1 MTTRSAYRRH
11 VLETLRLGLPL
22 AGSLLA
28 QFSVGVVDVIMMG
41 WYGVD
46 ALAAVVLG
54 STVFFVLFIFG
65 SGFAHAVTP
74 LVAEAAAKGYE
85 PEMRRATRMA
95 LWICAGFAAL
105 ILPLTWY
112 SAPVLRALG
121 QDPGLSAQAQIYL
134 RIVGFQMLPAL
145 TAMVLRSFL
154 SALERTRFIFW
165 ITIFGA
171 AVNAALNWVLIFGKL
186 GAPELGIQGCALASL
201 LANLLMMAAFVA
213 HTGWVHALR
222 RYALFN
228 RLWKADPG
236 ALWGVFRLGLPISLT
251 LLAEVGLFS
260 AAALMFG
267 WIGVNDLAAHGIAI
281 QVASAAF
288 LVHLGLS
295 QAATIRAG
303 RARGKGDQDWLRGGA
318 LTATL
323 ISLMLAL
330 ITAAIFLLFPEF
342 LIGLFLDP
350 DNPQRADIV
359 RIGAVLLMIGGVF
372 QLADAAQV
380 MALGL
385 LRGVQDTTVPMI
397 LAAISYWGVGM
408 PASYVL
414 AFPMGLGGAG
424 VWWGIVLGLLASGAM
439 LSARFW
445 IKSSRIDDSRAPR

>member
-11 VLETLRLGLPL
+11 VTETLRLGLPL

-54 STVFFVLFIFG
+54 SSAFFVLFIFG

-85 PEMRRATRMA
+85 PEMRRVTRMA
-95 LWICAGFAAL
+95 LWICAGFAVL
-105 ILPLTWY
+105 ILPLTWF

-121 QDPGLSAQAQIYL
+121 QEAALSDQAQIYL
-134 RIVGFQMLPAL
+134 RIVGFQLLPAL

-165 ITIFGA
+165 ITILGA
-171 AVNAALNWVLIFGKL
+171 AANAALNWVLIFGKL

-201 LANLLMMAAFVA
+201 LANLLIMAAFLA
-213 HTGWVHALR
+213 HTGWAR
-222 RYALFN
+222 AIRKYALFH
-228 RLWKADPG
+228 RLWKPDPD
-236 ALWGVFRLGLPISLT
+236 ALRGVFRLGLPISLT

-260 AAALMFG
+260 AAAFMFG

-281 QVASAAF
+281 QIASATF

-303 RARGKGDQDWLRGGA
+303 RARGKGDQAWLRGGA

-323 ISLMLAL
+323 ISLVLAL
-330 ITAAIFLLFPEF
+330 IAAGVFLAVPEV

-385 LRGVQDTTVPMI
+385 LRGVQDTTVPMLI
-397 LAAISYWGVGM
+397 AGVSYWGIGL

-414 AFPMGLGGAG
+414 AFPMGLGGPG
-424 VWWGIVLGLLASGAM
+424 VWWGIVLGLLASAVL
-439 LSARFW
+439 LSGRFW
-445 IKSSRIDDSRAPR
+445 RRASRIEGADGP